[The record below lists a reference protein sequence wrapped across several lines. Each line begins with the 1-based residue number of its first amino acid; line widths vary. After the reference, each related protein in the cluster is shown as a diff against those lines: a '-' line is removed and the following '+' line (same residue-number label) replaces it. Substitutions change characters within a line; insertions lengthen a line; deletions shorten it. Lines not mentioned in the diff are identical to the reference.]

1 MNQKFSMVNS
11 KIHSA
16 LFGLPSSVKV
26 AGLIVLDA
34 ISLIVSLWLASALRL
49 SELWPERFLESN
61 PELFVSLPVI
71 GVLLF
76 RRFGLYSFRIRYLSV
91 QTVRVI
97 VFAVI
102 FASALVYPLALF
114 FESDFFPRSVP
125 IILCLCAVLLLSLIR
140 HCIFAYHNWSHSK
153 TGIAKSVVVFGA
165 THQGVR
171 LANFLSEDVQFRVVG
186 LVDDNVSKERP
197 RVGKFTVHPVN
208 DLELLIKRF
217 GISVVLLSVPSV
229 GDAYRSLLLKLVA
242 KYQLEVRILPSA
254 QGLIDGM
261 SAGNLETIKIE
272 DFLGRDK
279 VEPITTLM
287 EKCVLDKVV
296 LITGGGGSIGSEIA
310 RQVVVNGARHVIL
323 LDHSEYALY
332 SIDQKLQQLIGEKNT
347 IITPLIGSVTNRD
360 RIRGIFR
367 RFKVDI
373 IFHSAAYKHVPMVE
387 HNVIDGV
394 LNNVFGTEI
403 VANEAIKAKVSNF
416 VLISTDKAVRP
427 TNTMGASKRL
437 SEIVIHNL
445 SKKAKQTI
453 FSAVRFGNVLGS
465 SGSVIPVFKKQIED
479 GGPIMVTHPDIERY
493 FMTTDEA
500 ASLVIQSAPMAKSG
514 DIFVLDMGSSVK
526 ILDLAKSM
534 ITLSGKTLKDE
545 LHPEGDVQ
553 LTITGLRPGEKLYEE
568 LFIDGTVSPT
578 KHPKIMLVEESPPSS
593 VALISGLKD
602 IKSAIETRDASA
614 VRQILQ
620 ILVPEFKPSSSLIDY
635 VE

>member
-1 MNQKFSMVNS
+1 MSQKFSIVNS
-11 KIHSA
+11 KIHLA
-16 LFGLPSSVKV
+16 LFGLPSPAKV

-49 SELWPERFLESN
+49 SELWPERFLETN

-71 GVLLF
+71 GVLLLQ
-76 RRFGLYSFRIRYLSV
+76 RFGLYKFRIRYMSV
-91 QTVRVI
+91 QTFRVI
-97 VFAVI
+97 VFAVVS
-102 FASALVYPLALF
+102 ASALVYPLALF

-140 HCIFAYHNWSHSK
+140 HCIFAYHNWSLSK

-165 THQGVR
+165 TDQGVR

-208 DLELLIKRF
+208 DVELLIKRF
-217 GISVVLLSVPSV
+217 GVSVVLLSVPSV

-332 SIDQKLQQLIGEKNT
+332 SIDQELQKLIVEKNT
-347 IITPLIGSVTNRD
+347 IITPLMGSVTNRD
-360 RIRGIFR
+360 RIRGIFK

-387 HNVIDGV
+387 HNVIEGV
-394 LNNVFGTEI
+394 LNNVIGTEI

-427 TNTMGASKRL
+427 TNIMGATKRIA
-437 SEIVIHNL
+437 EIAI
-445 SKKAKQTI
+445 KQYTDNPVTI
-453 FSAVRFGNVLGS
+453 FSMVRFGNVIGS
-465 SGSVIPVFKKQIED
+465 SGSVIPLFEKQIAS
-479 GGPIMVTHPDIERY
+479 GGPVTVTHREITRF
-493 FMTTDEA
+493 FMTTNEA
-500 ASLVIQSAPMAKSG
+500 ASLVIQASSMARG
-514 DIFVLDMGSSVK
+514 GEVFLLDMGKPVK
-526 ILDLAKSM
+526 IFDLAKKM
-534 ITLSGKTLKDE
+534 IKLSGNIEKKE
-545 LHPEGDVQ
+545 SGEGVEIK
-553 LTITGLRPGEKLYEE
+553 ITGLRPGEKLFEE
-568 LFIDGTVSPT
+568 LLIEGNPEKTLHPQIFKSIDNNVPREEYDVFNSRMFEAVDENNPKKIVSLLVGFLKEYCPDHRTV
-578 KHPKIMLVEESPPSS
+578 ES
-593 VALISGLKD
+593 VK
-602 IKSAIETRDASA
+602 
-614 VRQILQ
+614 
-620 ILVPEFKPSSSLIDY
+620 
-635 VE
+635 